1 MEELVSVIVIVRNEE
16 EYINEC
22 LTSIIKQTHENMEI
36 LIINEG
42 SNDHTMKI
50 CDYYKKQDK
59 RIKIFDLPE
68 DENAK
73 NFGISKAKGNYIAFV
88 YGSDRISKGYIS
100 YLYKHLIR
108 EDADIMCVASYDNKK
123 YSKGS
128 LGYNIYKDEEIMEN
142 YLHMNLKSACYGKL
156 YKKSLFKNIKYPTN
170 TYFDDAKT
178 TFRLFDASKKVVM
191 SNINMYAV
199 VNRYN
204 YSSLK
209 DTKKMDKIKACLE
222 LLDFIEKNYPDLTD
236 YCKTKVCYE
245 AIDLFRKVEGE
256 KYKKQLFNYV
266 KVYRKY
272 ALKDKRFNFQKK
284 LLCIRSIF
292 GYHMMK
298 LSFFLEKN
306 SNI

>member
-42 SNDHTMKI
+42 STDHTMKI
-50 CDYYKKQDK
+50 CEYYKKQDK
-59 RIKIFDLPE
+59 RIKIFDLPA

-73 NFGISKAKGNYIAFV
+73 NFGISKAKGDYITFV
-88 YGSDRISKGYIS
+88 YGSDRISKGYIA